1 MKNPIRKYK
10 EWRDTLATNEN
21 ESRVNSNVYVSN
33 DPNDPENGIYV
44 FVMDVPVIKVVD
56 GNNDR
61 GNTLPIEKV
70 GEFVGNI
77 KRMFRNSINNKPIN
91 DDVQREETDS

>member
-77 KRMFRNSINNKPIN
+77 KRMFRNALN
-91 DDVQREETDS
+91 DKAIAYELPHKEADC